1 METYKKLNENEI
13 EVTSTPVVEP
23 TKIKYEVGYLK
34 SQRESII
41 NQRDEFVAQRE
52 IEIAE
57 VDRLLAECSK
67 LNVVEK
73 AKEEVLPVEKIIK

>member
-13 EVTSTPVVEP
+13 EVTKTPVAEP
-23 TKIKYEVGYLK
+23 TKVKYEVGYLK

-52 IEIAE
+52 VELAEI
-57 VDRLLAECSK
+57 DRLLAECSK

-73 AKEEVLPVEKIIK
+73 VEEVLPLEKIIK